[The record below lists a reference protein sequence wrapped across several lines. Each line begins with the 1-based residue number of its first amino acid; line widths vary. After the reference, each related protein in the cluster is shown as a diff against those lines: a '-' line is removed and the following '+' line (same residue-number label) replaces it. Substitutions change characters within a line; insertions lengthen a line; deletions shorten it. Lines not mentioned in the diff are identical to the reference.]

1 MANKYRI
8 GTSIGIQM
16 NISNMPSETANIFV
30 RSEYGTFDMDNVSV
44 LKDSGDNPIGIKGS
58 FAGANQKYVGKYDV
72 IVICSTRRLCVDNAF
87 ELVKHSDEA
96 DTTETTTVDLNFT
109 ASYLTFPTV
118 VSGYEEWRQDH
129 DGTIE
134 DYWDFVREEPRIVQI
149 ENDIQINKKAIQAEV
164 ERATAAEAELGDA
177 IDAEKERAE
186 AAEEKISGDLSAE
199 ITRAT
204 TAEKVLQDN
213 IETVSSGLADEIERA
228 TNREDEIDNKH
239 TRGKIFCNGILEYK
253 QTPSEDGYY
262 LQKDIDGDLVCIA
275 KHTSGT
281 TGYIDAPIGK
291 LFVVDDNLYVCDA
304 FKIIPVGYTDTVIVA
319 ATPMDNAGDIYY
331 TITGNNLESPSKKIE
346 LTSIK

>member
-30 RSEYGTFDMDNVSV
+30 RSEYGAFDMDNVSV

-149 ENDIQINKKAIQAEV
+149 ETNVANNAAAIKANADAIKAET
-164 ERATAAEAELGDA
+164 ERATTAETELGDA

-186 AAEEKISGDLSAE
+186 AAEKQLPDDLWRNTPTEIGLDEDTGEVYATFRDDSTVSRTYIAEDCELVAE
-199 ITRAT
+199 I
-204 TAEKVLQDN
+204 
-213 IETVSSGLADEIERA
+213 DEVDV
-228 TNREDEIDNKH
+228 ND
-239 TRGKIFCNGILEYK
+239 
-253 QTPSEDGYY
+253 DGE
-262 LQKDIDGDLVCIA
+262 LWSDI
-275 KHTSGT
+275 
-281 TGYIDAPIGK
+281 
-291 LFVVDDNLYVCDA
+291 VVN
-304 FKIIPVGYTDTVIVA
+304 
-319 ATPMDNAGDIYY
+319 
-331 TITGNNLESPSKKIE
+331 
-346 LTSIK
+346 

>member
-44 LKDSGDNPIGIKGS
+44 LKGSGGNPIGIKGS

-72 IVICSTRRLCVDNAF
+72 IVISSTRRLCVDNAF

-96 DTTETTTVDLNFT
+96 DTVETTTVDLNFT

-118 VSGYEEWRQDH
+118 VSGYEEWRQNN

-134 DYWDFVREEPRIVQI
+134 DYWDFVRDEPRIVQI
-149 ENDIQINKKAIQAEV
+149 ETNVANNAAAIKANADAIKAET

-186 AAEEKISGDLSAE
+186 AAEKQLSDDLWRNTPTEIGLDEETGEVYATFRDDSTVSRTYIAEDCELVAE
-199 ITRAT
+199 I
-204 TAEKVLQDN
+204 
-213 IETVSSGLADEIERA
+213 DEVGV
-228 TNREDEIDNKH
+228 ND
-239 TRGKIFCNGILEYK
+239 
-253 QTPSEDGYY
+253 DGE
-262 LQKDIDGDLVCIA
+262 LWSDI
-275 KHTSGT
+275 
-281 TGYIDAPIGK
+281 
-291 LFVVDDNLYVCDA
+291 VVN
-304 FKIIPVGYTDTVIVA
+304 
-319 ATPMDNAGDIYY
+319 
-331 TITGNNLESPSKKIE
+331 
-346 LTSIK
+346 

>member
-16 NISNMPSETANIFV
+16 NISNMSSETANIFV

-44 LKDSGDNPIGIKGS
+44 LKDSGGNPIGIKGS

-134 DYWDFVREEPRIVQI
+134 DYWDFVRDKPRIVQI
-149 ENDIQINKKAIQAEV
+149 ENNVAKNAADIKANADAIKAET
-164 ERATAAEAELGDA
+164 ERATTAEAELGDA

-186 AAEEKISGDLSAE
+186 AAEKQITDDLWRNTPTEIGLDEETGEVYATFRDDSTVSRTYIAEDCELVAE
-199 ITRAT
+199 I
-204 TAEKVLQDN
+204 
-213 IETVSSGLADEIERA
+213 DEVGV
-228 TNREDEIDNKH
+228 N
-239 TRGKIFCNGILEYK
+239 
-253 QTPSEDGYY
+253 EDGE
-262 LQKDIDGDLVCIA
+262 LWSDI
-275 KHTSGT
+275 
-281 TGYIDAPIGK
+281 
-291 LFVVDDNLYVCDA
+291 VVN
-304 FKIIPVGYTDTVIVA
+304 
-319 ATPMDNAGDIYY
+319 
-331 TITGNNLESPSKKIE
+331 
-346 LTSIK
+346 

>member
-30 RSEYGTFDMDNVSV
+30 RSEYGTFDMDKVSV
-44 LKDSGDNPIGIKGS
+44 LKDDGGNPIGIKGS

-72 IVICSTRRLCVDNAF
+72 IVISSTRRLCVDNAF

-134 DYWDFVREEPRIVQI
+134 DYWDFVRDEPRIVQI
-149 ENDIQINKKAIQAEV
+149 ETNVANNAAAIKANADAIKAET

-186 AAEEKISGDLSAE
+186 AAEKQLSDDLWRNTPTE
-199 ITRAT
+199 IGLDEDTGEVYAT
-204 TAEKVLQDN
+204 FRND
-213 IETVSSGLADEIERA
+213 
-228 TNREDEIDNKH
+228 
-239 TRGKIFCNGILEYK
+239 
-253 QTPSEDGYY
+253 
-262 LQKDIDGDLVCIA
+262 
-275 KHTSGT
+275 
-281 TGYIDAPIGK
+281 
-291 LFVVDDNLYVCDA
+291 
-304 FKIIPVGYTDTVIVA
+304 
-319 ATPMDNAGDIYY
+319 
-331 TITGNNLESPSKKIE
+331 
-346 LTSIK
+346 

>member
-1 MANKYRI
+1 
-8 GTSIGIQM
+8 M

-30 RSEYGTFDMDNVSV
+30 RSEYGAFDMDNVSV
-44 LKDSGDNPIGIKGS
+44 LKDSGGNPIGIKGS

-72 IVICSTRRLCVDNAF
+72 IVVCSTRRLCVDNAF

-149 ENDIQINKKAIQAEV
+149 ENDIQANKKAIEAEV
-164 ERATAAEAELGDA
+164 ARAKD
-177 IDAEKERAE
+177 
-186 AAEEKISGDLSAE
+186 
-199 ITRAT
+199 
-204 TAEKVLQDN
+204 AEKVLQDN
-213 IETVSSGLADEIERA
+213 IDIVSSDLSDEIERA
-228 TNREDEIDNKH
+228 TNRENDIDEKH

-253 QTPSEDGYY
+253 QTPSENGYY
-262 LQKDIDGDLVCIA
+262 LQKDIDGDFICLT
-275 KHTSGT
+275 KYTDGDT
-281 TGYIDAPIGK
+281 EYIDTPIGK
-291 LFVVDDNLYVCDA
+291 IFVVDENLYVRDA
-304 FKIIPVGYTDTVIVA
+304 FKIVPVGYTDTVIVA
-319 ATPMDNAGDIYY
+319 ATPMDNVDDIDY
-331 TITGNNLESPSKKIE
+331 TITGNNLDSPSKKIE